1 MDTNHPESSFTVGQR
16 VNHPAWDAGTITD
29 VNGDKITVS
38 FDSGEI
44 HMIKAY
50 ALEASNAEVCTDSV
64 QNHELSTNA
73 VEDLIESLIEQCREC
88 YVRGAEWRV
97 AMGEKLF
104 KLRAAIKAAGT
115 RDFTETIEQRL
126 GMKRQ
131 TAYDYIWE
139 YEVAGGQME
148 QAVTGTDQPNP
159 LADAIVG
166 TIAAELEKRE
176 GLEQV
181 APGANSDSTADTP
194 DTPPASTQPPAPQSD
209 VKLDQHVKISLPKIH
224 VTADD
229 EDAYKAALK
238 KNREYVVVQF
248 RTTFYAILT
257 HFAAQATTE
266 VVDEVTESVVDA
278 ATFTDE
284 PTDAVTESDSDSADY
299 VTDDNDL
306 PSSLFNESEGYTDA
320 GAGA

>member
-1 MDTNHPESSFTVGQR
+1 MNTNHSESSFTEGQR
-16 VNHPAWDAGTITD
+16 VNHPAWGAGTVTE
-29 VNGDKITVS
+29 VNGDKITVA
-38 FDSGEI
+38 FDNGEI

-50 ALEASNAEVCTDSV
+50 ALEASNSEVCTDSV
-64 QNHELSTNA
+64 QNPEPSTNS

-139 YEVAGGQME
+139 YEVASGQTE

-159 LADAIVG
+159 RAEAIVN
-166 TIAAELEKRE
+166 TIAEEREKRE
-176 GLEQV
+176 DLDQV
-181 APGANSDSTADTP
+181 ERGANSDSIA
-194 DTPPASTQPPAPQSD
+194 DTPPASTQPSAPKSD
-209 VKLDQHVKISLPKIH
+209 VKLDQHVKVSLPKIH
-224 VTADD
+224 VTAD
-229 EDAYKAALK
+229 EEEAYKAALK
-238 KNREYVVVQF
+238 ENRDYVVVQF
-248 RTTFYAILT
+248 RTAFYAILA

-278 ATFTDE
+278 AIFTDE

-299 VTDDNDL
+299 VGDDNDI
-306 PSSLFNESEGYTDA
+306 PPALFNEEGYADASA
-320 GAGA
+320 GA